1 MQEIDVL
8 LAAAQYVLTPK
19 TLDGKRVLITAGPTH
34 EAIDPVRYITN
45 ASTGKMGYAIA
56 SACLRRGAQV
66 TLVSGPSQISMKA
79 WEAFAPLTIVPVTSA
94 MDMYNATLHSFD
106 QSDISILCAAVADFT
121 PQTQASQKIKKE
133 KGQTTMTLEMT
144 ITKDIA
150 ASLGEI
156 KRKDQKLVGFALE
169 THDELSN
176 AQRKLQTKNLDM
188 IVLNSLQDKGAGFG
202 TDTNK
207 VTFVY
212 PNGTT
217 KNLPLI
223 SKEEV
228 ADEIINN
235 ILE

>member
-1 MQEIDVL
+1 
-8 LAAAQYVLTPK
+8 
-19 TLDGKRVLITAGPTH
+19 
-34 EAIDPVRYITN
+34 
-45 ASTGKMGYAIA
+45 
-56 SACLRRGAQV
+56 
-66 TLVSGPSQISMKA
+66 
-79 WEAFAPLTIVPVTSA
+79 
-94 MDMYNATLHSFD
+94 
-106 QSDISILCAAVADFT
+106 
-121 PQTQASQKIKKE
+121 
-133 KGQTTMTLEMT
+133 MTLEMT

-217 KNLPLI
+217 KNLP
-223 SKEEV
+223 
-228 ADEIINN
+228 II
-235 ILE
+235 